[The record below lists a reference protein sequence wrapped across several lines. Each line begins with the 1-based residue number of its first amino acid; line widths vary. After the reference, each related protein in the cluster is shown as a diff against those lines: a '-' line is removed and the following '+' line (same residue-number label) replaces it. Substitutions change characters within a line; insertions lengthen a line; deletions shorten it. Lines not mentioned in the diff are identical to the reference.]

1 MKQQENIFII
11 QYLLFLHPKTINSYI
26 MKKCKIQWLLC
37 ALVVVL
43 VACGN
48 GNAKQTD
55 EVATANEVTEISDNQ
70 AATPAAEQSKVV
82 AGELNVIS
90 SDEFVKLITDI
101 DNPKGFQYKGSTPC
115 IVDFYAD
122 WCGPCHALNP
132 ALKDMAA
139 KYKDKILVYKV
150 NVDKS
155 AMVAQA
161 FNISSIP
168 TLIFFTPRTQ
178 PAMIVGA
185 PSREDL
191 EQAIKDLLLK

>member
-1 MKQQENIFII
+1 
-11 QYLLFLHPKTINSYI
+11 

-37 ALVVVL
+37 ALVVTL
-43 VACGN
+43 MACGSSH
-48 GNAKQTD
+48 AKQNEEASSATE
-55 EVATANEVTEISDNQ
+55 EVAVSDNQ
-70 AATPAAEQSKVV
+70 TPTPDAEQHKIVS
-82 AGELNVIS
+82 GELNVIS

-101 DNPKGFQYKGSTPC
+101 DNPKGFQYKGTTPC

-132 ALKDMAA
+132 TLQDMAV

-155 AMVAQA
+155 AVVAQA

-168 TLIFFTPRTQ
+168 TLIFFTAHTQ

-185 PSREDL
+185 PAREDL
-191 EQAIKDLLLK
+191 ETAIKDLLLK

>member
-1 MKQQENIFII
+1 
-11 QYLLFLHPKTINSYI
+11 

-37 ALVVVL
+37 ALVVTL
-43 VACGN
+43 CSCGSS
-48 GNAKQTD
+48 NAKQTD
-55 EVATANEVTEISDNQ
+55 EPAVNNETEVSDNQ
-70 AATPAAEQSKVV
+70 SSANEPEQSKVV

-90 SDEFVKLITDI
+90 SDEFVKLVTDI

-139 KYKDKILVYKV
+139 KYKDQIIVYKV

-155 AMVAQA
+155 AVVAEA
-161 FNISSIP
+161 FHISSIP
-168 TLIFFTPRTQ
+168 TLIFFTPHTQ

-191 EQAIKDLLLK
+191 EHAIKDLLLK

>member
-1 MKQQENIFII
+1 
-11 QYLLFLHPKTINSYI
+11 

-37 ALVVVL
+37 ALVVTL
-43 VACGN
+43 MACGN
-48 GNAKQTD
+48 SNAKQTD
-55 EVATANEVTEISDNQ
+55 EVATANETMEISDNQ
-70 AATPAAEQSKVV
+70 SATPAAEQSKVV

-155 AMVAQA
+155 AVVAQT
-161 FNISSIP
+161 FNINSIP
-168 TLIFFTPRTQ
+168 TLIFFTVNKQ